1 MKNILTL
8 AATIALTGQLM
19 AEVPKV
25 ENVRASQRD
34 GTKIVDILYDVEDA
48 ENDKL
53 VIRVQ
58 ISSNGGETF
67 NVPTRELTGDL
78 GNDII
83 PGKNKK
89 IEWNAGRDWDGEF
102 SDKMRIRITASDR
115 KGLPGLEWSKEIPP
129 GGFLMGQDGG
139 PEGSG
144 PSVHINVDYSY
155 WISKYKITNN
165 QFCEFLNLAKA
176 ADLIE
181 SNALLVNE
189 NYWDSSRRSVQI
201 NSFGSWSNRRIPV
214 IELGDNKPI
223 RWNVNRFEVN
233 KNSNHA
239 VLVGIHGAAAFA
251 SWHEFFLPEEVHWE
265 KAARGEF
272 DDAGEHRKYA
282 WGNDKSDFSATDKPV
297 GWFNGINTSK
307 KVENYF
313 GIYDLTAVGE
323 WVNTKHGRDYS
334 SYPNLIELGN
344 YYPLNEDGSIE
355 YDDDGSIIYRST
367 SELDGLGL
375 YKVVG
380 SDMIH
385 HRNGR
390 NSVQKATFR
399 VMRIQTP

>member
-1 MKNILTL
+1 MKNILTF
-8 AATIALTGQLM
+8 AATIALTVQLM
-19 AEVPKV
+19 SEVPKV

-58 ISSNGGETF
+58 ISSDGGETF
-67 NVPTRELTGDL
+67 NVPARELGGDL

-89 IEWNAGRDWDGEF
+89 IEWNAGQDWDGEF

-115 KGLPGLEWSKEIPP
+115 KGLPGLEWSKEIPR

-144 PSVHINVDYSY
+144 PSVHINVEYSY

-176 ADLIE
+176 AGLID
-181 SNALLVNE
+181 SSALLLNS
-189 NYWDSSRRSVQI
+189 NYWGSPRRSVRFKDFDQWWR
-201 NSFGSWSNRRIPV
+201 NKVRV
-214 IELGDNKPI
+214 IDLGDNYPI
-223 RWNVNRFEVN
+223 RWNVNQFEVN
-233 KNSNHA
+233 KNGNHA
-239 VLVGIHGAAAFA
+239 VLVSIHGAAAFA
-251 SWHEFFLPEEVHWE
+251 SWHGFFLPEEVHWE

-282 WGNDKSDFSATDKPV
+282 WGNEKSDFSAIDKPV

-313 GIYDLTAVGE
+313 GIYDLTAVNE
-323 WVNTKHGRDYS
+323 WVNTEFRRSSYPNSITLDAYYDLDVDGSINYQDDGSIGYSFASESADYS
-334 SYPNLIELGN
+334 SYK
-344 YYPLNEDGSIE
+344 
-355 YDDDGSIIYRST
+355 T
-367 SELDGLGL
+367 
-375 YKVVG
+375 VG
-380 SDMIH
+380 YDMIH
-385 HRNGR
+385 HRANY
-390 NSVQKATFR
+390 SQWLKATFR
-399 VMRIQTP
+399 VMRTK